1 MQERIRT
8 IATRFL
14 IASTLLSPL
23 SFSSAVVAQDRQRR
37 AADET
42 GQPKAWPSDQ
52 PSIVKRTSES
62 KEPAQLSTEP
72 VMRIAL
78 STDSRVATIST
89 TARLLNASEMGSEA
103 LPLETTRLRI
113 ESRML
118 SPSRPANDHAFDLEI
133 ARSVTRDEADRIVE
147 QVRQLTGVQARPVSD
162 LSDKAKE
169 VFRSQTTEEADDLT
183 AKLEDGGFE
192 VLLSGQA
199 TGSKG
204 PAPVANDAKETS
216 LVTAARAAAAPKVR
230 LTSRAI
236 APGRELIAFARG
248 SAPL

>member
-1 MQERIRT
+1 MQNFIRIL
-8 IATRFL
+8 ATRL
-14 IASTLLSPL
+14 LRASSLLS
-23 SFSSAVVAQDRQRR
+23 SVTFSSSIVAQDRQRR
-37 AADET
+37 TTDET
-42 GQPKAWPSDQ
+42 SPQKTWPTDQ
-52 PSIVKRTSES
+52 PSIVKKASES
-62 KEPAQLSTEP
+62 KEPVQVSNEP

-78 STDSRVATIST
+78 STDSRIATVST
-89 TARLLNASEMGSEA
+89 TARLLNASELSSET
-103 LPLETTRLRI
+103 LPLETARLRI

-118 SPSRPANDHAFDLEI
+118 SPSRPANEHAFDLEI

-230 LTSRAI
+230 LTSR
-236 APGRELIAFARG
+236 
-248 SAPL
+248 